1 MAEYDFYAE
10 KKVTPL
16 GAFINR
22 RIAARLAAACA
33 GNLPETPGSKPRVL
47 EIGPG
52 QGAFAQNLTAAG
64 TVEYKAY
71 EPEKKLC
78 DRLAARGFAAVNAAV
93 PPLPEADGSFH
104 AVVLNNVLEHMPDIT
119 AAQKLLQE
127 IWRVLREKGFV
138 FIIVPSYLD
147 WGKDFYNL
155 DYTHRLVMTESRLS
169 QMLADARFSVRRM
182 SHHYGNFFSGVG
194 RVPNAFA
201 HACRALLTLVLPRS
215 ISRRN
220 VIQKA
225 GVLFAENIICIAEK
239 SE

>member
-1 MAEYDFYAE
+1 MAEYGFYAD

-16 GAFINR
+16 GAYINR

-33 GNLPETPGSKPRVL
+33 GHLPATLKSKPRVL

-78 DRLAARGFAAVNAAV
+78 DLLASRGLAAVNAAV
-93 PPLPEADGSFH
+93 PPLPEPDGSFD
-104 AVVLNNVLEHMPDIT
+104 AVVLNNVLEHMPDIS
-119 AAQKLLQE
+119 AAQTLLQE
-127 IWRVLREKGFV
+127 VRRVLSEKGFV
-138 FIIVPSYLD
+138 FIVVPSFLD
-147 WGKDFYNL
+147 WGNDFYNL

-169 QMLADARFSVRRM
+169 QMLPDAGFAVRRM
-182 SHHYGNFFSGVG
+182 SHHYGNFFSGAG
-194 RVPNAFA
+194 RVPNALA
-201 HACRALLTLVLPRS
+201 HACRAILTLVLPRS
-215 ISRRN
+215 ISRRD

-239 SE
+239 SA